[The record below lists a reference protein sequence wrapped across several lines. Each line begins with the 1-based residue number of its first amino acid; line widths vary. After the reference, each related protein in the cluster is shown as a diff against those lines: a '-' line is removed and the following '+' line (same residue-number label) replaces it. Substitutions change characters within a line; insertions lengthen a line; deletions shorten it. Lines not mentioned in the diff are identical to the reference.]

1 MNDIDL
7 VGHLGAAID
16 RARAR
21 VTNHEQLGDTTDFA
35 EQGTRDEGVQAG
47 SVRLD
52 AGKFSAC
59 TTNSPSLVPVAGDA
73 PNLMGGVPAP
83 MTEPMTEL
91 ELDAIVTAVW
101 ADLEQDPFR
110 VGDLLADA
118 IGFIGRIA
126 VAPDTDPYDADRAA
140 GLLRR
145 MEQRA
150 LWGPTEPKPDVRLIW
165 SELP

>member
-35 EQGTRDEGVQAG
+35 ELGTRDEGVQAG
-47 SVRLD
+47 SPGLE
-52 AGKFSAC
+52 AGNVSAC
-59 TTNSPSLVPVAGDA
+59 TSNSPSLVPTAGDA
-73 PNLMGGVPAP
+73 PNLTGGVP
-83 MTEPMTEL
+83 EPMTEL
-91 ELDAIVTAVW
+91 ELDAIITALW
-101 ADLEQDPFR
+101 SDLAEDPYR

-118 IGFIGRIA
+118 IGFLGGLALRTDHH
-126 VAPDTDPYDADRAA
+126 VAERAA

-145 MEQRA
+145 MEARA
-150 LWGPTEPKPDVRLIW
+150 LWGPTEPRPDVRIIW
-165 SELP
+165 AEA